1 MYSLCDST
9 YSPLRYFLSI
19 LWILSLGVVIAQP
32 YGNEWINYNQ
42 RYYKFQVVE
51 EGVYRINYNVLANAG
66 IPLASI
72 DPRTIQVFNREQQV
86 PIYVRG
92 EEDGV
97 FGLNDFIELYA
108 TGNDG
113 WLDALAYDEPENQ
126 VNPFYSLY
134 NDTIHYYLTWQEG
147 NINNERFEHVEDQDL
162 DNLSPM
168 PFVWKT
174 SLASFTSNYFQGEL
188 DLWGTSTSYYT
199 AGEGWFGQRAGFSGL
214 PNPQLIR
221 EVVVN
226 SGNAFLGVGAPLAE
240 FRAVAASNSSASVSF
255 GQPNHH
261 LRIHYGNTNNPV
273 YDETFFGYQVIQHNF
288 TVSSSQLGD
297 NTSSVFFEVVN
308 DLGVATDFIAVSHV
322 LMDYPMIPDFSGN
335 DELLVAVPSNGS
347 GNTDLLEFSG
357 ISGQPLVFVMGS
369 EPQRIVAQQEN
380 STWRAGVFLS
390 DPEKVPVYVVKE
402 NSVRTVSQIYP
413 VGAAVNGFFTN
424 YQTFNVD
431 SAYVIVTHKN
441 LMSAAQQ
448 YAQHRNLR
456 FNTFVVGVSEL
467 YDQFGGGFDKS
478 GLAIRRFMD
487 FLYGSWETP
496 PQHLFLLGKSL
507 REAPDNNLEG
517 ARKFSDYY
525 ARNLVPSFGY
535 PSSDNLITLGLQG
548 NSGIEPMVR
557 TGRLAAET
565 VQEVED
571 YLDKVIEFENQ
582 PPAEWMK
589 NILHF
594 GGGTNPAEQNAF
606 QNYLENYAAIISDT
620 CFGGIVHPFY
630 KESSE
635 PVSINQSAEITE
647 LIEGGVS
654 LMTFFGHAGGTG
666 FDQSIDNPA
675 NFNWNGKYP
684 FLIGN
689 ACYTGDIHGPAAS
702 STSEEFLLLPSAGVI
717 GFLSTV
723 KLGFATTLN
732 QYSSELYRNIAFK
745 NYGGTIGDHIRKT
758 IQYIQPGTNN
768 LLMINQ
774 VLGMTLHGDPAIVL
788 NSFAKPDYAIQDSDV
803 YFEPAEVTTIQ
814 DSLTIKI
821 DLANIGKATSDGF
834 DVIIE
839 RKFPE
844 PPNGADSVYVV
855 NVDQLLN
862 SSTISL
868 TLPVQPERALGQNF
882 FSVYIDLPVN
892 AVDEIDDYENNTVE
906 NKQLLITN
914 GGIIPVYP
922 YKYAVIGQP
931 QVTLKAST
939 GDPFASN
946 TNYIC
951 QIDTNRFFNSPFL
964 NEMNVTQGGG
974 LVEFPVNFTPT
985 DSTVYF
991 WRVAINEGNPSE
1003 LKWRESSFQ
1012 YIPNK
1017 TGWGQAHFHQ
1027 FHENFYAQLEYNEPN
1042 RTIDFFSGTVNL
1054 RCRLQ
1059 GNSLNAD
1066 NEVSLNLD
1074 IVEYAGCGGIPA
1086 LHVLVFDPN
1095 TFEAWGTAA
1104 EGQNPENNFGNQNNG
1119 NACRTRVENYFIF
1132 RQNNAAQMDGFSN
1145 MVLNAVPDEHYLLI
1159 YTWRFAVQE
1168 LLNSTDFYGT
1178 MNELGASIAPSG
1190 QDSIPYIFFVQ
1201 KGDLSSVQELFGTQI
1216 NSLLELNINLEASG
1230 NQGAKESVIAGPVGE
1245 WGSFHYRFKPRETPS
1260 DDSLNVLL
1268 QGVQWNN
1275 GVSALDFTSNTTFGF
1290 DQPNLSSWVDADQFP
1305 FLRMRAYLEDGV
1317 NQTPAQ
1323 LKRWHLLYDEIPE
1336 AVVNPN
1342 EWFIFESPEAEQG
1355 QEMLVSYA
1363 ITNASPVDMDSLLVR
1378 YWVMNA
1384 QNNIQEIDFR
1394 RIAPLP
1400 AGESIID
1407 SVSFNTWGMGG
1418 VNQFWLEVNPTNPA
1432 TGQYDQLEQYHF
1444 NNFLQIGFEVNQD
1457 NINPLL
1463 DVTFDGL
1470 HILDGEIVSAEPEIN
1485 IALTDE
1491 NMFLML
1497 NEDADT
1503 SNFEIFFSEPGGEF
1517 ERHYFYNGS
1526 TQNMIWIPAG
1536 GNTNRFQISYRPK
1549 FYKDGVY
1556 TMLVRGTDKSG
1567 NTSGDNDYRINFE
1580 VINES
1585 TITDVLNYPNP
1596 FSTKTHFVF
1605 TLTGSQVPDYMKI
1618 QIMTITGKI
1627 VREITHMELGPIR
1640 VGRNVTDF
1648 YWDGTDMYGDRLA
1661 NGIYLYRVIAK
1672 MNGETISK
1680 RETAA
1685 GKYFKQEFGKMYL
1698 MR

>member
-1 MYSLCDST
+1 MFSRFGST
-9 YSPLRYFLSI
+9 YSPLRFFLSI
-19 LWILSLGVVIAQP
+19 LLILTLGSLIAQP

-42 RYYKFQVVE
+42 RYYKFPVFE
-51 EGVYRINYNVLANAG
+51 EGVYRINYNTLANAG

-72 DPRTIQVFNREQQV
+72 DPRTIQVYNREQQV

-113 WLDALAYDEPENQ
+113 WLDALVYDEPENQ
-126 VNPFYSLY
+126 INPFYSLY
-134 NDTIHYYLTWQEG
+134 NDTIYYYLTWEEG
-147 NINNERFEHVEDQDL
+147 NINNQRFEPIEDQNL

-168 PFVWKT
+168 PFVWKS
-174 SLASFTSNYFQGEL
+174 SLASFTTNYFQGEL

-199 AGEGWFGQRAGFSGL
+199 AGEGWFGPRIGYPSPPTQF
-214 PNPQLIR
+214 
-221 EVVVN
+221 EVQVN
-226 SGNAFLGVGAPLAE
+226 SANAYTGVGAPLAK
-240 FRAVAASNSSASVSF
+240 FRAVAASNSSASVTE
-255 GQPNHH
+255 GAHNHH

-273 YDETFFGYQVIQHNF
+273 YDETFFGYQVVQHDF
-288 TVSSSQLGD
+288 TVNSSQLGGT
-297 NTSSVFFEVVN
+297 TSNVIFQVVN
-308 DLGVATDFIAVSHV
+308 DLPVATDYIAVSHV
-322 LMDYPMIPDFSGN
+322 LLDYPMVPNFSGS
-335 DELLVAVPSNGS
+335 DEVRFSFPSNGS
-347 GNTDLLEFSG
+347 GGTDLLEFTG
-357 ISGQPLVFVMGS
+357 IANQPIVFVMGS
-369 EPQRIVAQQEN
+369 QPQRIVAQSEN
-380 STWRAGVFLS
+380 AAWRAGVPMS
-390 DPEKVPVYVVKE
+390 DFDPVPTYVVSQSSIK
-402 NSVRTVSQIYP
+402 TVTQITP
-413 VGAAVNGFFTN
+413 VGAAGNGFFTN
-424 YQTFNVD
+424 YETFNVD
-431 SAYVIVTHKN
+431 SAYVIVTHQS
-441 LMSAAQQ
+441 LMSAAQE
-448 YAQHRNLR
+448 YAQHRSLR

-487 FLYGSWETP
+487 FLYGNWDTP
-496 PQHLFLLGKSL
+496 PQYLFLLGKSV
-507 REAPDNNLEG
+507 REAPDNNLQG
-517 ARKFSDYY
+517 SRKFPDYY

-535 PSSDNLITLGLQG
+535 PSSDNLITVGLQG
-548 NSGIEPMVR
+548 NPGIEPMVR

-565 VQEVED
+565 IQDVEE
-571 YLDKVIEFENQ
+571 YLDKVITYENQ

-589 NILHF
+589 NIMHF
-594 GGGTNPAEQNAF
+594 GGGANEGEQNAF
-606 QNYLENYAAIISDT
+606 KGYLENYAGIISDT

-635 PVSINQSAEITE
+635 PVSINLSSDITE

-666 FDQSIDNPA
+666 FDQSIDNPL
-675 NFNWNGKYP
+675 NFDWNGKYP

-689 ACYTGDIHGPAAS
+689 ACYTGDIHSPAAS
-702 STSEEFLLLPSAGVI
+702 STSEDFLLLDQAGVI

-732 QYSSELYRNIAFK
+732 QYSSELYKNIAYK
-745 NYGGTIGDHIRKT
+745 NYGGTVGDHIRKT
-758 IQYIQPGTNN
+758 IQFLQPGPSN

-774 VLGMTLHGDPAIVL
+774 VLGMTLHGDPGIVL
-788 NSFAKPDYAIQDSDV
+788 NSFAKPDYAINESSV

-814 DSLTIKI
+814 DSLTIHI
-821 DLANIGKATSDGF
+821 DITNIGKATNDSF

-855 NVDQLLN
+855 HVNQLFN
-862 SSTISL
+862 RDTISL
-868 TLPVQPERALGQNF
+868 TIPVQPDRALGQNF
-882 FSVYIDLPVN
+882 FSVSVDLPVN
-892 AVDEIDDYENNTVE
+892 AVDELDNFGNNVVQ

-931 QVTLKAST
+931 EVTLKAST

-946 TNYIC
+946 TNYVC
-951 QIDTNRFFNSPFL
+951 QIDTSRHFNSPFL

-974 LVEFPVNFTPT
+974 LVEFPVSFTLT

-991 WRVAINEGNPSE
+991 WRVAINEGNPGE

-1012 YIPNK
+1012 YIPEK

-1027 FHENFYAQLEYNEPN
+1027 FHENYYAQLEYNEPE
-1042 RTIDFFSGTVNL
+1042 RLFDFFSGTVNF
-1054 RCRLQ
+1054 RCRVE
-1059 GNSLNAD
+1059 GGTTNTS
-1066 NEVSLNLD
+1066 NEVTLNLD
-1074 IVEYAGCGGIPA
+1074 IVEYAGCGGTPA
-1086 LHVLVFDPN
+1086 MHVVVLNPN

-1104 EGQNPENNFGNQNNG
+1104 DGQNPQNNFGNANNG
-1119 NACRTRVENYFIF
+1119 VACRTRVENYFIF
-1132 RQNNAAQMDGFSN
+1132 RQNNAAQMQGFSN
-1145 MVLNAVPDEHYLLI
+1145 MVLNAVPDDHYLLI
-1159 YTWRFAVQE
+1159 YTWRYLVQDW
-1168 LLNSTDFYGT
+1168 LNNTDFYGT
-1178 MNELGASIAPSG
+1178 MNELGASIDPTG

-1201 KGDLSSVQELFGTQI
+1201 KGDLSSVQEMFGTQT
-1216 NSLLELNINLEASG
+1216 NSVLEFNVDLEASG

-1245 WGSFHYRFKPRETPS
+1245 WGSFHYRFMPREVPS
-1260 DDSLNVLL
+1260 SDSVNVRLH
-1268 QGVQWNN
+1268 GVQWNN
-1275 GVSALDFTSNTTFGF
+1275 SITPLDFTTSLDFSF
-1290 DQPNLSSWVDADQFP
+1290 DQPDLSSWVDASQYP
-1305 FLRMRAYLEDGV
+1305 FLRMRAYLKDDV
-1317 NQTPAQ
+1317 DQTPAQ

-1363 ITNASPVDMDSLLVR
+1363 ITNASTVDMDSLLVR
-1378 YWVMNA
+1378 YWVINA
-1384 QNNIQEIDFR
+1384 QNSIQEIDLH

-1407 SVSFNTWGMGG
+1407 SISFDTWGLGG
-1418 VNQFWLEVNPTNPA
+1418 INQFWLEVNPTNPA

-1444 NNFLQIGFEVNQD
+1444 NNFLQISFEVNQD
-1457 NINPLL
+1457 IINPLL

-1491 NMFLML
+1491 NLFLML

-1526 TQNMIWIPAG
+1526 TQNMIWVPASG
-1536 GNTNRFQISYRPK
+1536 STNRFQILYRPK
-1549 FYKDGVY
+1549 FHKDGIH

-1567 NTSGDNDYRINFE
+1567 NSSGDNDYRISFE
-1580 VINES
+1580 VINQS

-1640 VGRNVTDF
+1640 VGRNLTDY

-1672 MNGETISK
+1672 INGETISK
-1680 RETAA
+1680 RETSA